1 LDTQALIDQWEAR
14 GVRTH
19 RFRLR
24 VSSPLKCESYV
35 VPFPDEAKARSWAR
49 QICKA
54 GGSVSCFLYDS
65 DKPVTAYR
73 SRPGG
78 KYQRARSFGLIGTL
92 AVPVW

>member
-1 LDTQALIDQWEAR
+1 MDTQALIDQWEAR
-14 GVRTH
+14 GVRMH
-19 RFRLR
+19 QWRLR
-24 VSSPLKCESYV
+24 VSSPLKCESYT
-35 VPFPDEAKARSWAR
+35 VPFPDETKARSWAR

-54 GGSVSCFLYDS
+54 GGSVSCFLYDG

-78 KYQRARSFGLIGTL
+78 KYQRARSFGLVGTL